1 MEVEWGRWGE
11 WVEVRC
17 RVGLRRLVVT
27 IFAVPF
33 SLCPVL
39 QEEKHLHNMVMHSSL
54 VTVIRQ
60 GAGMACDSHVTVM

>member
-1 MEVEWGRWGE
+1 MEWGGGG
-11 WVEVRC
+11 VG
-17 RVGLRRLVVT
+17 VGLRRLMVIHPAHV
-27 IFAVPF
+27 IFLLYP
-33 SLCPVL
+33 L